1 MSKRKNFKDKEEVKS
16 SEDISGA
23 SNEKAVKNIQAD
35 APDSRFQTN
44 QQVDKT
50 GDFKSVKSDRPN
62 DVTIR
67 KHEVPEQRYNTVKTS
82 SVKNDDKIAGGS
94 SNSAISGVGLK
105 AAASYSGKE
114 GSIAGDISGTPIV
127 GQPDRSSSRSGKK
140 QDSTVKKVNYL
151 INEQVTVEYNESKPL
166 AEAKDEVQGY
176 NGSYRNLHARTQK
189 RSGGVPADLYFDR
202 SVDEYQRDFFYPIFG
217 QYVTSATDKTRQTL
231 ENVNQDEDNPDVSG
245 VTLSPL
251 NESPSLTYNK
261 ATGLYEAYTNTRGSY
276 LPRTLTIAVNSDGK
290 LVKMKYAVTD
300 VSAKGV
306 DAVVADHASMNAII
320 DANQAEVDRQNMDVK
335 AGDENSQGWSELPRA
350 VKQPTQTVGF
360 LRDVEA
366 MTGSEVYMAFRKTAA
381 ASSYQ
386 LNKAGKDGQRVVGP
400 IAEMFHGNMAGT
412 TAALAN
418 SSSRPESLDGVFH
431 KDRYVTGSPA
441 LMIDIFDSK
450 NKYKTKADVLLQPR
464 GIRLHL
470 NTARNN
476 MSPLRVP
483 KKFVEAV
490 MNNEVF
496 STIGYD
502 YDPFLPVMI
511 SDKAALIL
519 PYDPSKFMDI
529 TNGVETHT
537 NFTYNFA
544 NVRNKYNVEVKH
556 PLYYGIKDFIE
567 SIGAQ
572 LYDLCGATDIV
583 IPIQHSTT
591 CFSLWSLIVLAA
603 TPYILRRRTN
613 SMISV
618 LDYENNFEYPF
629 SQLITIREANPQ
641 AAINYI
647 NADTDEPLVV
657 KQMNPSAAIRWAF
670 GENFWQVDEKA
681 ANNEY
686 HVVLPWYFNED
697 QFELSDGKMKLKDEP
712 AAMSFPSLRSGTR
725 LSILDSLYNMSE
737 REVRLS
743 LDRMVVPPMYGTHSC
758 YSVYKYGV
766 NTDGIPMVSYFGDKG
781 DDTLTWAKVI
791 ATPRELGF
799 IIPAPGGTLT
809 ANTSGVKYGETVNAG
824 PLHSGFVAFR
834 LRSWFGGDAVE
845 EPETEI
851 LTSLSVNVN
860 RAMSLRQIYLTI
872 FAQDLGADDYSDFG
886 FVPSMSEL
894 FDAEEDGYLA
904 VLGKSLFIPFTEE
917 DGVTQ
922 LTDSDYK
929 VGSLQKALWFFTQ
942 RMTLAINPFECILK
956 RGAGE
961 DALKFDPYDF
971 LYYNGVAGFRAS
983 DYNEDV
989 YNRLKRRIDEGLLF
1003 LSDPF
1008 VEDSPIFK

>member
-1 MSKRKNFKDKEEVKS
+1 MSKRKKYKDNEEVNS
-16 SEDISGA
+16 SEDMSGA
-23 SNEKAVKNIQAD
+23 IKKKGARDIQTE

-50 GDFKSVKSDRPN
+50 GDFKSAKSDKSV

-67 KHEVPEQRYNTVKTS
+67 EHTVPEQRYNTVKTS

-151 INEQVTVEYNESKPL
+151 INEQVTVEYSESKPL
-166 AEAKDEVQGY
+166 AEARDEVQGY

-202 SVDEYQRDFFYPIFG
+202 SVDEYQKDFFYPIFG
-217 QYVTSATDKTRQTL
+217 QYVTSAADKSKQTL
-231 ENVNQDEDNPDVSG
+231 KDVNEGEENPNVTG

-276 LPRTLTIAVNSDGK
+276 LPKTLTIAVDKDGQI
-290 LVKMKYAVTD
+290 VKMQYAVTD

-320 DANQAEVDRQNMDVK
+320 DANQAEIDRQNMDVK
-335 AGDENSQGWSELPRA
+335 AGDENSEGWSELPRA

-360 LRDVEA
+360 LRDIEA
-366 MTGSEVYMAFRKTAA
+366 MTGSEVYMAFKKTAA

-400 IAEMFHGNMAGT
+400 IAEMFHGNMAGAKAV
-412 TAALAN
+412 AAN
-418 SSSRPESLDGVFH
+418 VSSEPESLDGIFH
-431 KDRYVTGSPA
+431 KDQYLTGSPA
-441 LMIDIFDSK
+441 LMIDVFDSK
-450 NKYKTKADVLLQPR
+450 RKYKTKADVLLQPR

-470 NTARNN
+470 NTASNN
-476 MSPLRVP
+476 MAPLRLP

-496 STIGYD
+496 STIGYE

-529 TNGVETHT
+529 TKGTENHT
-537 NFTYNFA
+537 NFTYNFT
-544 NVRNKYNVEVKH
+544 NMRNNYNVEVEH

-572 LYDLCGATDIV
+572 LYELCGADDIV

-629 SQLITIREANPQ
+629 SQLITIREADPQ
-641 AAINYI
+641 SAVNYI
-647 NADTDEPLVV
+647 NADTAEPLVV

-697 QFELSDGKMKLKDEP
+697 QFELVDGLMKLKDEP

-758 YSVYKYGV
+758 YSIYKYGV

-781 DDTLTWAKVI
+781 DDTLTWDKVV

-809 ANTSGVKYGETVNAG
+809 ANTSGVKYGTTVASG
-824 PLHSGFVAFR
+824 PLHSGFVSFR
-834 LRSWFGGDAVE
+834 LRSWFGGDAIE
-845 EPETEI
+845 APENEI
-851 LTSLSVNVN
+851 LTPLAVNVN

-872 FAQDLGADDYSDFG
+872 FAQDLGANDYADFG
-886 FVPSMSEL
+886 FIPSMSEL
-894 FDAEEDGYLA
+894 FVANDDGYSAA
-904 VLGKSLFIPFTEE
+904 VGRSLFIPFTDV

-922 LTDSDYK
+922 LTDSAYR

-942 RMTLAINPFECILK
+942 RMTLAINPFECILR

-983 DYNEDV
+983 DYNEDI

>member
-1 MSKRKNFKDKEEVKS
+1 
-16 SEDISGA
+16 
-23 SNEKAVKNIQAD
+23 
-35 APDSRFQTN
+35 
-44 QQVDKT
+44 
-50 GDFKSVKSDRPN
+50 
-62 DVTIR
+62 
-67 KHEVPEQRYNTVKTS
+67 
-82 SVKNDDKIAGGS
+82 
-94 SNSAISGVGLK
+94 
-105 AAASYSGKE
+105 
-114 GSIAGDISGTPIV
+114 
-127 GQPDRSSSRSGKK
+127 
-140 QDSTVKKVNYL
+140 
-151 INEQVTVEYNESKPL
+151 
-166 AEAKDEVQGY
+166 
-176 NGSYRNLHARTQK
+176 
-189 RSGGVPADLYFDR
+189 
-202 SVDEYQRDFFYPIFG
+202 
-217 QYVTSATDKTRQTL
+217 
-231 ENVNQDEDNPDVSG
+231 
-245 VTLSPL
+245 
-251 NESPSLTYNK
+251 
-261 ATGLYEAYTNTRGSY
+261 
-276 LPRTLTIAVNSDGK
+276 
-290 LVKMKYAVTD
+290 
-300 VSAKGV
+300 
-306 DAVVADHASMNAII
+306 
-320 DANQAEVDRQNMDVK
+320 
-335 AGDENSQGWSELPRA
+335 
-350 VKQPTQTVGF
+350 
-360 LRDVEA
+360 
-366 MTGSEVYMAFRKTAA
+366 MA
-381 ASSYQ
+381 
-386 LNKAGKDGQRVVGP
+386 
-400 IAEMFHGNMAGT
+400 
-412 TAALAN
+412 
-418 SSSRPESLDGVFH
+418 
-431 KDRYVTGSPA
+431 
-441 LMIDIFDSK
+441 
-450 NKYKTKADVLLQPR
+450 
-464 GIRLHL
+464 
-470 NTARNN
+470 
-476 MSPLRVP
+476 PLRLP

-496 STIGYD
+496 STIGYE

-519 PYDPSKFMDI
+519 PYDPSKFMNI
-529 TNGVETHT
+529 TNGTEKHT
-537 NFTYNFA
+537 NFTYNFT
-544 NVRNKYNVEVKH
+544 NMRNNYNVEVEH

-572 LYDLCGATDIV
+572 LYELCGTDDIV

-629 SQLITIREANPQ
+629 SQLITIREADPQ
-641 AAINYI
+641 SAVNYI
-647 NADTDEPLVV
+647 NADTAEPLVV

-697 QFELSDGKMKLKDEP
+697 QFELVDGLMKLKDEP

-758 YSVYKYGV
+758 YSIYKYGV

-781 DDTLTWAKVI
+781 DDTLTWDKIV

-809 ANTSGVKYGETVNAG
+809 ANTSGVKYGTTVASG
-824 PLHSGFVAFR
+824 PLHSGFVSFR
-834 LRSWFGGDAVE
+834 LRSWFGGDAIE
-845 EPETEI
+845 APENEI
-851 LTSLSVNVN
+851 LTPLAVNVN

-872 FAQDLGADDYSDFG
+872 FAQDLGANDYADLG
-886 FVPSMSEL
+886 FIPSMSEL
-894 FDAEEDGYLA
+894 FVANEDGFSAA
-904 VLGKSLFIPFTEE
+904 VGRSLFIPFTDV

-922 LTDSDYK
+922 LTDSAYR
-929 VGSLQKALWFFTQ
+929 VGSLQKAMWFFTQ
-942 RMTLAINPFECILK
+942 RLTLAINPFECILR

-983 DYNEDV
+983 DYNEDI